1 MNKAVLDSS
10 ILIKSIFKPLR
21 SLPKEAYAR
30 EMETHDRCRRLLKLI
45 DERDIEVYVP
55 RACIVETAAVVRR
68 LSDRARARKVSK
80 GISESYEIAD
90 ESMIFDTA
98 WVVATDTGCSGFDS
112 YFIALAKIKK
122 AVLFTDDNGMHHHAR
137 DVGAESILVRETDV
151 ERIEGFFGIESDKSR
166 V

>member
-1 MNKAVLDSS
+1 MNRAVLDSS

-30 EMETHDRCRRLLKLI
+30 EMETHDKCRRLLKMI
-45 DERDIEVYVP
+45 DEKDVEVYVP

-80 GISESYEIAD
+80 GISESYEIA
-90 ESMIFDTA
+90 EELMLFDTA

-151 ERIEGFFGIESDKSR
+151 ERIEGFFGS
-166 V
+166 